1 MEVETALLG
10 QLRRGVVEYCVM
22 ALLAEE
28 ERYGYDLVTALSDA
42 GLVAST
48 GSIYPL
54 LSRLR
59 RNELVETTWRESPDG
74 PPRRY
79 YRLTEQGRVTLERFR
94 TAWRDFSTSVD
105 SILEG
110 GRS

>member
-1 MEVETALLG
+1 
-10 QLRRGVVEYCVM
+10 M
-22 ALLAEE
+22 ALLAQE
-28 ERYGYDLVTALSDA
+28 ERYGYDLVTALADA

-59 RNELVETTWRESPDG
+59 RSDLVETTWRESPDG

-79 YRLTEQGRVTLERFR
+79 YRLTSDGRDTLEGFR
-94 TAWRDFSTSVD
+94 TAWRDFSSSVD

-110 GRS
+110 ETK

>member
-79 YRLTEQGRVTLERFR
+79 YRLTEQGRGTLEGFR
-94 TAWRDFSTSVD
+94 TAWRDFSASVD